1 MRAAVWPRRF
11 VHRSEPPIARRS
23 TRAVTRRLVW
33 LVGLASTA
41 LACVSPSG
49 VRYRALSED
58 LHRGPAPAERTLDSG
73 ARLFTGEATLDRR
86 RLVEAVLA
94 RNPSLEVARQAYR
107 AALARYPQASGLDD
121 PMLGMGVAP
130 LSFGSNRVDGA
141 GRVDLSQRLPFPGK
155 RRLRGEAALA
165 EAEAVGRDLE
175 SMRLELATLASKL
188 FDDWTLAA
196 RALAINREHATL
208 LGELHRVALARYA
221 AGEDSKPSVLKAEL
235 ALSRT
240 MVEQGE
246 LESEARI
253 VAEQMNALLHRP
265 TGLPIPPAPP
275 SAGHAARLTDFGPDD
290 TVDEIEPGSDD
301 GELRTDVG
309 AADAIE
315 GARRQELDPK
325 LLDEALVARPEL
337 AAAAAREQAAQ
348 SRVDLA
354 VREFLPDFTVIG
366 AYDRLWQESPLAP
379 YVGVQLNVPLQ
390 LGRRR
395 AALDESRAELEGS
408 RQRRLA
414 LEDDVRLAVESA
426 SLRLAQARRAE
437 RLVRDRLLPAAGEQ
451 VAATRTAYASG
462 GSSFFD
468 LLDALREL
476 HELELEHET
485 NLARIAQRRADLDR
499 ALGRMPGLTW

>member
-1 MRAAVWPRRF
+1 MRAAVRPRPP
-11 VHRSEPPIARRS
+11 VHRSSPC
-23 TRAVTRRLVW
+23 TTRRPKHPSRPNRPRPDRLAG
-33 LVGLASTA
+33 LLALASAA

-49 VRYRALSED
+49 ARYRSLSED
-58 LHRGPAPAERTLDSG
+58 LRSSPSAAEHTLDSG
-73 ARLFTGEATLDRR
+73 ARLFAGEPILDRR
-86 RLVEAVLA
+86 RLVAAVLE
-94 RNPSLEVARQAYR
+94 RNPSLAVARQAYR

-130 LSFGSNRVDGA
+130 LSFGSRRVDRA

-196 RALAINREHATL
+196 RALEINREHATL

-235 ALSRT
+235 ACSRA
-240 MVEQGE
+240 MVEQSE
-246 LESEARI
+246 LESEARV
-253 VAEQMNALLHRP
+253 VAEQINALLHRAA
-265 TGLPIPPAPP
+265 GLSIPAAPP
-275 SAGHAARLTDFGPDD
+275 SSGHAARLA
-290 TVDEIEPGSDD
+290 ELGSDD
-301 GELRTDVG
+301 EAVDGNAPVHADGDFIG
-309 AADAIE
+309 AARGGGIDA
-315 GARRQELDPK
+315 K
-325 LLDEALVARPEL
+325 LLDEALAARPEL
-337 AAAAAREQAAQ
+337 AAAAAREQAAHA
-348 SRVDLA
+348 RVDLA
-354 VREFLPDFTVIG
+354 VREFLPDFTVMG
-366 AYDRLWQESPLAP
+366 AYDRLWQESPLVP

-395 AALDESRAELEGS
+395 AALEESRAELEGS

-426 SLRLAQARRAE
+426 GLRLAQARRAE
-437 RLVRDRLLPAAGEQ
+437 RLVRDRLLPAASEQ
-451 VAATRTAYASG
+451 VSATRSAYASG
-462 GSSFFD
+462 GSRFFD
-468 LLDALREL
+468 LIDALREL

-485 NLARIAQRRADLDR
+485 TLARIAQRRAELDR
-499 ALGRMPGLTW
+499 ALGRMPGLSW

>member
-1 MRAAVWPRRF
+1 MRAVLWPRRT
-11 VHRSEPPIARRS
+11 VHRSEHRIARRS
-23 TRAVTRRLVW
+23 IRSGVGRLAW
-33 LVGLASTA
+33 LVGLASVA
-41 LACVSPSG
+41 LACATPSG
-49 VRYRALSED
+49 LRYRALSDD
-58 LHRGPAPAERTLDSG
+58 LRSGPSPAERSLDTG
-73 ARLFTGEATLDRR
+73 AGLFAGQTTLDRR
-86 RLVEAVLA
+86 RLVAAVLE

-121 PMLGMGVAP
+121 PMLGLGVAP
-130 LSFGSNRVDGA
+130 LSFGSSRVHAA
-141 GRVDLSQRLPFPGK
+141 GRVDLSQRVPFPGK

-196 RALAINREHATL
+196 RARAINREHATL

-235 ALSRT
+235 ALSRA
-240 MVEQGE
+240 MVEQDE
-246 LESEARI
+246 LESEARV
-253 VAEQMNALLHRP
+253 VAEQMNALLHRAA
-265 TGLPIPPAPP
+265 GLPIPPAPP
-275 SAGHAARLTDFGPDD
+275 SAGHQARLADL
-290 TVDEIEPGSDD
+290 GSDAETGD
-301 GELRTDVG
+301 EHD
-309 AADAIE
+309 DAR
-315 GARRQELDPK
+315 GGGVDAK
-325 LLDEALVARPEL
+325 LLDEALAARPEL
-337 AAAAAREQAAQ
+337 AAAAAREQAAHA
-348 SRVDLA
+348 RVDLA
-354 VREFLPDFTVIG
+354 VREFMPDFTVIG

-395 AALDESRAELEGS
+395 AALDESRAELEGT

-426 SLRLAQARRAE
+426 ALRLDQARRAE

-485 NLARIAQRRADLDR
+485 TLARIAQRRAELDR